1 MSTTSPSKA
10 ARRLLA
16 LAKYRAKKQ
25 GVLFDLTADD
35 IHIPHVCPALGIRL
49 VRNIGGR
56 SQSAASP
63 TLDRITPALGY
74 VRGNV
79 IVLSSKANAIKQ
91 NASPKELERV
101 AAFCRQLVA

>member
-1 MSTTSPSKA
+1 MPTLPSKA

-16 LAKYRAKKQ
+16 LAKHRAKKQ
-25 GVLFDLTADD
+25 GVAFDLSVDD

-49 VRNIGGR
+49 KRNLGGR
-56 SQSAASP
+56 CQSAASP
-63 TLDRITPALGY
+63 TLDRIKPEGGY

-79 IVLSSKANAIKQ
+79 IVLSAKANTIKH
-91 NASPKELERV
+91 NAGPDELERV